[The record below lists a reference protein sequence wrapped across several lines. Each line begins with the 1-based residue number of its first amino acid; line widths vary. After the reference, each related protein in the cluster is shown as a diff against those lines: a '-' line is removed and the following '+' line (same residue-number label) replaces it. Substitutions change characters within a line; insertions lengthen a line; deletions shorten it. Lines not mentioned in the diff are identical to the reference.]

1 MRLEINVA
9 GFDQLAE
16 LLAGPTLTNAA
27 QSAVDEAGALIFNR
41 IKKRFLAQ
49 ESPEGVAWEPS
60 YAAFRRSFGIG
71 RRGQRVKSG
80 GGTLFDTGTLFH
92 SIQLFS
98 VDPLERAI
106 GTDVFYAPFHN
117 FGTDTLPQREFL
129 GFGESDYDLALRVFL
144 KNIQSAFQ
152 GEDQGSV

>member
-9 GFDQLAE
+9 GFDELAKILSGE
-16 LLAGPTLTNAA
+16 NITAA
-27 QSAVDEAGALIFNR
+27 AVEAVDESSALIFNR
-41 IKKRFLAQ
+41 IKRNFLAQ
-49 ESPEGVAWEPS
+49 VDPEGRHWEPS

-71 RRGQRVKSG
+71 SDGRKRRSG

-106 GTDVFYAPFHN
+106 GTDVSYAPFHN
-117 FGTDTLPQREFL
+117 FGTVNLPKREFL
-129 GFGESDYDLALRVFL
+129 GFGQEDYDIALRVFL
-144 KNIQSAFQ
+144 KKIESALT
-152 GEDQGSV
+152 